1 MSAVVGLAGM
11 RGVYSGVLG
20 PLSGSPG
27 GMSSCSPSRPCMPR
41 LPATWLSRPFR
52 PAQVSKRIRHSRV
65 WCPLVDTTATPSR
78 SAPAVHLSTPVT
90 RARVLARAAGRIRRV
105 VGMSLS
111 YRIGEIEQAIP
122 YADVNPK
129 WASTSRDRW
138 VDAVLT
144 HHASGKKL
152 AELTLELLD
161 AFTPACKKF
170 LWADDAAGFAR
181 VRDACER
188 FQRAVAKKPSAPD
201 KGLREVRD
209 NARFIGKALALATRE
224 LLGHPPTPKTAPKY
238 SSQLALFPA
247 HPPSL
252 PSIFGAVACTCPQG
266 CHSRASQY

>member
-1 MSAVVGLAGM
+1 
-11 RGVYSGVLG
+11 
-20 PLSGSPG
+20 
-27 GMSSCSPSRPCMPR
+27 MSSCSPSRPCVPR
-41 LPATWLSRPFR
+41 LPATWLSTVSPCPSFETTASLSCLV
-52 PAQVSKRIRHSRV
+52 PAGRYHSHTQSKRP
-65 WCPLVDTTATPSR
+65 CT
-78 SAPAVHLSTPVT
+78 HLSTPVT

-181 VRDACER
+181 VRDACQR
-188 FQRAVAKKPSAPD
+188 FRMAVAKKPSAPD

-252 PSIFGAVACTCPQG
+252 PSIFGTVACTSPQG